1 MTPRSAREARIHLI
15 SEGVIA
21 AYIHDIA
28 AGVPRPRPAPHPNDE
43 GRAERVGPDHAQ
55 H

>member
-1 MTPRSAREARIHLI
+1 MTRRSADEARIHLI

-21 AYIHDIA
+21 SYIHDIA
-28 AGVPRPRPAPHPNDE
+28 VGDPRPRPAPNDE
-43 GRAERVGPDHAQ
+43 GQAERVGPTHAQ